1 MKVLLESQGNTVL
14 RKEAYA
20 VTPADLQGAWSVG
33 RQMLK
38 VLKKH
43 KGAVG
48 LAAPQV
54 GLQAAIFVLDV
65 PNHPD
70 YSRCTV
76 ILNGRTASLTELRQ
90 LIVINPTLAV
100 MGDQVTDTEGCL
112 SLPGVNVAV
121 SRPSTIFMSFYGG
134 VKEPRECT
142 LKADGFL
149 SRVAQ
154 HEYDH
159 CRGILIGGHTCR
171 D

>member
-20 VTPADLQGAWSVG
+20 VTPSDLQGAWSVG

-76 ILNGRTASLTELRQ
+76 ILNGRTASLTELRG
-90 LIVINPTLAV
+90 LIVINPFSVPTGTLCV
-100 MGDQVTDTEGCL
+100 DTEGCL
-112 SLPGVNVAV
+112 SLPGVNVSV
-121 SRPSTIFMSFYGG
+121 SRHSDILMSFIGG
-134 VKEPRECT
+134 TTAMRECT
-142 LKADGFL
+142 LKANGFL
-149 SRVAQ
+149 ARVIQ
-154 HEYDH
+154 HELDH
-159 CRGILIGGHTCR
+159 LRGVIIA
-171 D
+171 